1 MKNKFLSL
9 IVLSTILIFPQEKN
23 PNVELPDFV
32 ILGRDVVSVRKV
44 EKQSPNFI
52 PIISNEFIKPSY
64 KPEQLNVVDV
74 SNPVESDLS
83 LLDSTNFRKGF
94 IEVGAGRYQLPAAEI
109 SYAFPFTRGIIHGG
123 VKGFN
128 QTKYIDNS
136 ERTLLE
142 GSLDFAYTL
151 PTDLEALPGTKFSLN
166 GNHTKNDFKFFGS
179 IDPTRKRNLN
189 IGHASAGVQNL
200 YMKDFIFDLNGG
212 GDFTYLDN
220 EKFNEAVYY
229 GNGFARIKLNNFGL
243 GIKAAYKNQ
252 NLTTDSISNYN
263 SDFFFIRPTASLK
276 IFNKIFL
283 EAGLTYSESGS
294 AKLTALYA
302 SAGAEI
308 SKNLVLLAEYSP
320 EAEYLTNGKFMQMNF
335 YYDQNN
341 LTRIFFKKK
350 NKIKAILK
358 YEYGTYYQI
367 DGGME
372 YFSTDYMP
380 YFINHS
386 QSGFFNIAQTDA
398 KSFNLFLDL
407 IYHPGPFGYLYAR
420 FDYFDLRNSDSK
432 KIPYSPDFKADL
444 TYGYNFTNELNG
456 EVKLYYF
463 SDRYADLENT
473 GERKLPGFFNI
484 GANVTY
490 TFERNFGVFFELM
503 NILNVKKPIWEGY
516 QEKPIDVVLGI
527 RYLFE

>member
-1 MKNKFLSL
+1 MKKIFLIL
-9 IVLSTILIFPQEKN
+9 ILLSSIVIFPQEKN

-44 EKQSPNFI
+44 EKQSPDFI
-52 PIISNEFIKPSY
+52 PIISNDFIRPSY
-64 KPEQLNVVDV
+64 KPEQLNVVDI

-94 IEVGAGRYQLPAAEI
+94 IEFGAGRYQLPAGEI

-123 VKGFN
+123 IRGLN
-128 QTKYIDNS
+128 QTAYVDNS

-151 PTDLEALPGTKFSLN
+151 PTDLKALPGTKFSLN
-166 GNHTKNDFKFFGS
+166 GHHTKNDFKFFGS
-179 IDPTRKRNLN
+179 IDPKRKRNLN

-212 GDFTYLDN
+212 GDFTYVDN
-220 EKFNEAVYY
+220 EKFNEAIYF

-243 GIKAAYKNQ
+243 GVKTVYQNQ

-263 SDFFFIRPTASLK
+263 SDFFFIRPTASFKL
-276 IFNKIFL
+276 FDKIFL
-283 EAGLTYSESGS
+283 EAGITYSQSGA

-302 SAGAEI
+302 SAGAEL

-320 EAEYLTNGKFMQMNF
+320 EAEYLTNGKFMRENF
-335 YYDQNN
+335 YYDQNS
-341 LTRIFFKKK
+341 LTRVFFKKK
-350 NKIKAILK
+350 NKISALVK

-367 DGGME
+367 DGGIE
-372 YFSTDYMP
+372 YFSTDNMP
-380 YFINHS
+380 YFINPS
-386 QSGFFNIAQTDA
+386 QSGFFNIAETDA

-420 FDYFDLRNSDSK
+420 FDYFDVKNSDSK
-432 KIPYSPDFKADL
+432 QIPYSPHFRSNL
-444 TYGYNFTNELNG
+444 TYGYNFTKELNG

-473 GERKLPGFFNI
+473 SERKLPGIFNL
-484 GANVTY
+484 GANVMY
-490 TFERNFGVFFELM
+490 TFNGNFGVFFEIM
-503 NILNVKKPIWEGY
+503 NILNVKKSVWEGY
-516 QEKPIDVVLGI
+516 QEKPIDVLFGI
-527 RYLFE
+527 RYFFE